1 MRRRVTLFLVT
12 AGCLAAGASAEC
24 LSDGSG
30 YLVARVRGDIDAD
43 LEWRG
48 PALECSGMPRPDGR
62 GLRVHFSGTL
72 PDGRPLA
79 FLFAPPRL
87 AEGEDARAVPVNVTL
102 LQEDR
107 IYGTRGEDRCLLDEV
122 TQEPLRQAGGDREW
136 AVEARG
142 FCTEP
147 ARALGDGRGVLLT
160 RFDFRGR
167 VSYPAES
174 RDPAEPRNPDD
185 TGDPQP
191 AEPAAAE
198 SSS

>member
-1 MRRRVTLFLVT
+1 MIRTVASLLLT
-12 AGCLAAGASAEC
+12 GCVGAAAATEC
-24 LSDGSG
+24 LPDGSG
-30 YLVARVRGDIDAD
+30 YLVARVRGDLEAD

-48 PALECSGMPRPDGR
+48 PAVACSGMPRPDGR

-79 FLFAPPRL
+79 FVFAPPRL
-87 AEGEDARAVPVNVTL
+87 AEGEDARAVPVNVTV
-102 LQEDR
+102 LQGER

-122 TQEPLRQAGGDREW
+122 TQRPLPQPATGHREW

-147 ARALGDGRGVLLT
+147 ARALGDGRGLLLT

-167 VSYPAES
+167 VNYP
-174 RDPAEPRNPDD
+174 D
-185 TGDPQP
+185 
-191 AEPAAAE
+191 EPATDPEASPE
-198 SSS
+198 P